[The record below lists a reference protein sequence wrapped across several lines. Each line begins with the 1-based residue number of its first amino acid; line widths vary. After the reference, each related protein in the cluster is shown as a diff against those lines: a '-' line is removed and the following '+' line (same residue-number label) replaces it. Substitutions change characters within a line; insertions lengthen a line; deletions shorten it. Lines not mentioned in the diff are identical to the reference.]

1 MAGNLTTPLQTPS
14 KPTRV
19 NSGTLVARV
28 CRCETMS
35 ISQVGCLVGTVGI
48 PTVNLAFA
56 QGPIS
61 AGSSTRLDRS
71 LAQPCCSSN
80 RSVELSSRRLKCK
93 RRVGRSVH
101 RPIKWLV
108 ANPTQSPRA
117 NFPYLELARSSHRLL
132 CITGVTPRAVSS
144 ACLLT
149 RPPAGIQA
157 AFLIVT
163 GMIQYVAC
171 GNPPASFG

>member
-1 MAGNLTTPLQTPS
+1 
-14 KPTRV
+14 
-19 NSGTLVARV
+19 
-28 CRCETMS
+28 MS
-35 ISQVGCLVGTVGI
+35 ISQVGCLVGTVDI

-61 AGSSTRLDRS
+61 AGSSTRLDWS

-132 CITGVTPRAVSS
+132 CITRVTPRACVVGLSADKTSCRNPGGFPHRYGHDPICRLRKSS
-144 ACLLT
+144 CFLRLNVT
-149 RPPAGIQA
+149 RGR
-157 AFLIVT
+157 
-163 GMIQYVAC
+163 
-171 GNPPASFG
+171 

>member
-1 MAGNLTTPLQTPS
+1 
-14 KPTRV
+14 
-19 NSGTLVARV
+19 
-28 CRCETMS
+28 MS
-35 ISQVGCLVGTVGI
+35 ISQVGCLVGTVDI

-132 CITGVTPRAVSS
+132 CITCVTPRAVSS

-149 RPPAGIQA
+149 RPPAVRSA
-157 AFLIVT
+157 RPLVCCDRALDMESSMPT
-163 GMIQYVAC
+163 RSTKLSSSPSPSSAT
-171 GNPPASFG
+171 ASSDRRHPRQHS

>member
-1 MAGNLTTPLQTPS
+1 M
-14 KPTRV
+14 
-19 NSGTLVARV
+19 

-61 AGSSTRLDRS
+61 ADSSTRLDRS

-132 CITGVTPRAVSS
+132 CITRVTPRAVSS